1 MTIGVA
7 VIGAGMAGRAHAA
20 AYRIAPTLYESTL
33 PDLRFVS
40 IGDVSPELGS
50 LAARRFGYERSD
62 TSWQAIA
69 EDPDI
74 NVVSVV
80 VANFLHREM
89 VEGLVAAGKHVLCE
103 KPLSD
108 NLEDARAMADLAR
121 SANTVVR
128 IGFTFRRAPG
138 VAALRELVTSGT
150 LGRILHVDGRYW
162 CDYASDPKGPISW
175 RYKGAPG
182 SGALADIGSHVA
194 YLVEFLGGDV
204 QEVSGGRFATA
215 ITERP
220 VPLGTVVGHGQAAV
234 SDTYEAVENDDYASF
249 SARLERSVGVVQVS
263 RVAAGHPNGLALEV
277 FGDNGAA
284 KWEQERSGEFQ
295 LMLNEGPS
303 GMRGYRR
310 VIIGPDHPYFAG
322 GLPMDAPGVGVGQN
336 DGFVFQARAFLEE
349 VAGIDEAELAAPQR
363 LVRRRRTQHGDSRG
377 SRRVRRQRRRS
388 SEGSATA
395 NGGRAMKFG
404 VYNAILHDRSLP
416 EAIEVIAKLGLTGI
430 ELNSGG
436 FLPPVHIPTFDD
448 ILSSDAAR
456 DDFLGLFEGTGV
468 EIAGPELQRQPA
480 TPRSGDRFEARRG
493 CTTQHPARESSRPA
507 PRRDDVGP
515 AGRRAGWSAAE
526 LDRQRVELWRPR
538 RARLSVDC
546 RRGILARDRPRG
558 GATST

>member
-1 MTIGVA
+1 MTIGIA

-20 AYRIAPTLYESTL
+20 GYRLAPMLYRSTL

-50 LAARRFGYERSD
+50 LAARRFGYERND

-74 NVVSVV
+74 KVVSVV

-108 NLEDARAMADLAR
+108 NLEDARAMADVAR

-138 VAALRELVTSGT
+138 VAALRELVTSGA
-150 LGRILHVDGRYW
+150 LGQILHVDGRYW
-162 CDYASDPKGPISW
+162 CDYASDPQGPISW

-194 YLVEFLGGDV
+194 YLMEFLGGDTH
-204 QEVSGGRFATA
+204 EVSGGRFATA
-215 ITERP
+215 IAERP
-220 VPLGTVVGHGQAAV
+220 VPLGTVVGHGQAEL

-249 SARLERSVGVVQVS
+249 SAQYEQGVGVVQVS

-277 FGDNGAA
+277 FGDKGAA
-284 KWEQERSGEFQ
+284 KWEQERSAEFQ
-295 LMLNEGPS
+295 LMLNEGAA
-303 GMRGYRR
+303 GTRGYRR

-349 VAGIDEAELAAPQR
+349 VAGIDEADSLPRNASFDEGVHNMEILAAVAESAANGGAAVTVAPQR
-363 LVRRRRTQHGDSRG
+363 T
-377 SRRVRRQRRRS
+377 
-388 SEGSATA
+388 
-395 NGGRAMKFG
+395 
-404 VYNAILHDRSLP
+404 
-416 EAIEVIAKLGLTGI
+416 EVT
-430 ELNSGG
+430 
-436 FLPPVHIPTFDD
+436 
-448 ILSSDAAR
+448 R
-456 DDFLGLFEGTGV
+456 
-468 EIAGPELQRQPA
+468 
-480 TPRSGDRFEARRG
+480 
-493 CTTQHPARESSRPA
+493 
-507 PRRDDVGP
+507 
-515 AGRRAGWSAAE
+515 
-526 LDRQRVELWRPR
+526 
-538 RARLSVDC
+538 
-546 RRGILARDRPRG
+546 
-558 GATST
+558 

>member
-20 AYRIAPTLYESTL
+20 AYRTAPTLYESTL
-33 PDLRFVS
+33 PDLRYVS
-40 IGDVSPELGS
+40 IGDISPGLGS
-50 LAARRFGYERSD
+50 LAARRFGYERND

-69 EDPDI
+69 EDPNI

-80 VANFLHREM
+80 VANHLHHEI

-121 SANTVVR
+121 SADTVVR

-138 VAALRELVTSGT
+138 VAALRDLVASGT

-194 YLVEFLGGDV
+194 YLVEFLAGDM

-220 VPLGTVVGHGQAAV
+220 VPLGTVVGHGQAAL
-234 SDTYEAVENDDYASF
+234 SDTNEPVENDDYASF
-249 SARLERSVGVVQVS
+249 SARFEQGAGVVQVS

-277 FGDNGAA
+277 FGDAGAA

-295 LMLNEGPS
+295 LMLNEGAP
-303 GMRGYRR
+303 GTRGYRR

-322 GLPMDAPGVGVGQN
+322 GLPMDAPGAGIGQN

-349 VAGIDEAELAAPQR
+349 VAGIAEGDSLPRNASFDEGVHNMEILAAVAESAASGGATVNVAPQR
-363 LVRRRRTQHGDSRG
+363 
-377 SRRVRRQRRRS
+377 
-388 SEGSATA
+388 A
-395 NGGRAMKFG
+395 
-404 VYNAILHDRSLP
+404 
-416 EAIEVIAKLGLTGI
+416 EVT
-430 ELNSGG
+430 
-436 FLPPVHIPTFDD
+436 
-448 ILSSDAAR
+448 R
-456 DDFLGLFEGTGV
+456 
-468 EIAGPELQRQPA
+468 
-480 TPRSGDRFEARRG
+480 
-493 CTTQHPARESSRPA
+493 
-507 PRRDDVGP
+507 
-515 AGRRAGWSAAE
+515 
-526 LDRQRVELWRPR
+526 
-538 RARLSVDC
+538 
-546 RRGILARDRPRG
+546 
-558 GATST
+558 